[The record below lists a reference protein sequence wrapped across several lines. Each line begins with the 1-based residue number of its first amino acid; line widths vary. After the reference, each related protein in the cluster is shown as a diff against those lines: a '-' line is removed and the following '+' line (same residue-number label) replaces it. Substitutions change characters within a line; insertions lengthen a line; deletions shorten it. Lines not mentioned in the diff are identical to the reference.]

1 MISYFLFPESPMATI
16 AHKLILTVAISTII
30 ASFFSINTTML
41 MIGLVILAIALIQEI
56 RISRAKK
63 EYNIWY

>member
-1 MISYFLFPESPMATI
+1 MISYFLFPESPTATI
-16 AHKLILTVAISTII
+16 IHKLILTVAISTII
-30 ASFFSINTTML
+30 ASFFPINTTQL

-56 RISRAKK
+56 RINRAKK

>member
-1 MISYFLFPESPMATI
+1 MISYFVFPESATATI
-16 AHKLILTVAISTII
+16 VHKLILTVAIATILT
-30 ASFFSINTTML
+30 SFFPVNTTQL

-56 RISRAKK
+56 RISRIKK